1 MKTNPAHPIARPP
14 RSTVRVALVEDQK
27 DLCDSWV
34 RIIEAFGGF
43 TCTCTC
49 ASAEEAVRVIPE
61 ARPDV
66 ILMDIRLPRMSG
78 IECTSRLKEL
88 LPATPVVI
96 LTVLDDDELI
106 FRALKAGADGYL
118 LKRSKPADLRAA
130 LLEVL
135 AGGAPMSSAIARRV
149 VRSFRG
155 PPVNPKNEAH
165 LSTREIEVLGLL
177 SQGLSN
183 KEIADQMRLSIETV
197 RSYLKTI
204 YEKLHVHCRTEAV
217 MRYTANRSANSMG
230 NPAQAPGDVKA
241 EEGAFR
247 ILKPSD

>member
-1 MKTNPAHPIARPP
+1 MKPNPTHPLSRTT
-14 RSTVRVALVEDQK
+14 RSISVALVEDQK
-27 DLCDSWV
+27 NLSDSWV

-43 TCTCTC
+43 ACNCTC
-49 ASAEEAVRVIPE
+49 ASAEEAVRAIPE

-78 IECTSRLKEL
+78 IECTSRLKEI
-88 LPATPVVI
+88 LPATPIVI

-106 FRALKAGADGYL
+106 FRALEAGADGYL

-149 VRSFRG
+149 VRSFRR
-155 PPVNPKNEAH
+155 PPVNPSNEAA
-165 LSTREIEVLGLL
+165 LSMREIEVLGLL
-177 SQGLSN
+177 SRGLSN

-217 MRYTANRSANSMG
+217 MRYAANRSTGSIASANNVPDKFTPREAG
-230 NPAQAPGDVKA
+230 T
-241 EEGAFR
+241 
-247 ILKPSD
+247 

>member
-1 MKTNPAHPIARPP
+1 
-14 RSTVRVALVEDQK
+14 VEDQK

-34 RIIEAFGGF
+34 RIIEAFGEF

-49 ASAEEAVRVIPE
+49 ASAEEAIRAIPE

-66 ILMDIRLPRMSG
+66 ILMDIRLPQMSG

-88 LPATPVVI
+88 LPTTPIVI

-106 FRALKAGADGYL
+106 FRALEAGADGYL
-118 LKRSKPADLRAA
+118 LKRSKPADLRTA
-130 LLEVL
+130 LLDVL

-149 VRSFRG
+149 VRSFRR
-155 PPVNPKNEAH
+155 PPANPSNEAH
-165 LSTREIEVLGLL
+165 LSTRENEVLGLL
-177 SQGLSN
+177 SRGLSN
-183 KEIADQMRLSIETV
+183 KEIADQMRLSTETV

-217 MRYTANRSANSMG
+217 MRYTANRSAGSMA
-230 NPAQAPGDVKA
+230 NPNNAREKFPAA
-241 EEGAFR
+241 
-247 ILKPSD
+247 

>member
-1 MKTNPAHPIARPP
+1 MKPNPANILP
-14 RSTVRVALVEDQK
+14 RTSRSAISVALVEDQK

-43 TCTCTC
+43 TCICTC
-49 ASAEEAVRVIPE
+49 ASAEEAVRAIPA

-66 ILMDIRLPRMSG
+66 VLMDIRLPRMSG

-88 LPATPVVI
+88 LPATPILI

-106 FRALKAGADGYL
+106 FRALEAGADGYL
-118 LKRSKPADLRAA
+118 LKRSKPADLRTA
-130 LLEVL
+130 LLDVL

-149 VRSFRG
+149 VRSFRR
-155 PPVNPKNEAH
+155 PPANPRNEAH
-165 LSTREIEVLGLL
+165 LSTRETEVLGLL
-177 SQGLSN
+177 SSGLSN

-217 MRYTANRSANSMG
+217 MRYAANRAVNPMANQG
-230 NPAQAPGDVKA
+230 NTRDK
-241 EEGAFR
+241 
-247 ILKPSD
+247 STTS

>member
-1 MKTNPAHPIARPP
+1 MKPNPAHASRRTTRPTI
-14 RSTVRVALVEDQK
+14 SVALVEDQK
-27 DLCDSWV
+27 NLSDSWV

-43 TCTCTC
+43 ACICTC
-49 ASAEEAVRVIPE
+49 ASAEEAVRAIPE

-88 LPATPVVI
+88 LPATPIVI

-106 FRALKAGADGYL
+106 FRALEAGADGYL

-135 AGGAPMSSAIARRV
+135 AGGAPMSSAIAHRV
-149 VRSFRG
+149 VRSFRR
-155 PPVNPKNEAH
+155 PPANPHNESH

-177 SQGLSN
+177 SRGLSN
-183 KEIADQMRLSIETV
+183 KEIADQMCLSIETV

-217 MRYTANRSANSMG
+217 MRYTANRSASPMATPN
-230 NPAQAPGDVKA
+230 NIQNKFKA
-241 EEGAFR
+241 A
-247 ILKPSD
+247 

>member
-1 MKTNPAHPIARPP
+1 
-14 RSTVRVALVEDQK
+14 VALVEDQK

-43 TCTCTC
+43 TCACTC
-49 ASAEEAVRVIPE
+49 ASAEEAVRAIPD

-88 LPATPVVI
+88 LPATPIVI
-96 LTVLDDDELI
+96 LTVLDDEELI
-106 FRALKAGADGYL
+106 FRALEAGADGYL

-130 LLEVL
+130 LLDVL
-135 AGGAPMSSAIARRV
+135 DGGAPMSSAIARRV
-149 VRSFRG
+149 VRSFRR
-155 PPVNPKNEAH
+155 PLANPRDAAH
-165 LSTREIEVLGLL
+165 LSAREIEVLGLL
-177 SQGLSN
+177 SRGLSN

-204 YEKLHVHCRTEAV
+204 YEKLHVRCRTEAV
-217 MRYTANRSANSMG
+217 IRYTANR
-230 NPAQAPGDVKA
+230 P
-241 EEGAFR
+241 
-247 ILKPSD
+247 

>member
-1 MKTNPAHPIARPP
+1 MKPNPANALPRTA
-14 RSTVRVALVEDQK
+14 RSTIRVALVEDQK

-43 TCTCTC
+43 ACTCTC
-49 ASAEEAVRVIPE
+49 GSAEEAVRAIPE

-78 IECTSRLKEL
+78 IECTSQLKEL
-88 LPATPVVI
+88 LPATPIVI

-106 FRALKAGADGYL
+106 FRALEAGADGYL
-118 LKRSKPADLRAA
+118 LKRSKPADLRTA
-130 LLEVL
+130 LLDVL
-135 AGGAPMSSAIARRV
+135 AGGAPMSSAIAHRV
-149 VRSFRG
+149 VRSFRR
-155 PPVNPKNEAH
+155 PPANPRNEAH

-177 SQGLSN
+177 SRGLSN

-217 MRYTANRSANSMG
+217 MRYAANRAANSTANPNNAREKVT
-230 NPAQAPGDVKA
+230 PA
-241 EEGAFR
+241 
-247 ILKPSD
+247 

>member
-1 MKTNPAHPIARPP
+1 MKPNPASPLTRAAR
-14 RSTVRVALVEDQK
+14 SAISVALVEDQK
-27 DLCDSWV
+27 DLRDGWV

-43 TCTCTC
+43 ECICTC
-49 ASAEEAVRVIPE
+49 ASAEEAVRMIPE

-88 LPATPVVI
+88 LPATPIVI

-106 FRALKAGADGYL
+106 FRALEAGADGYL
-118 LKRSKPADLRAA
+118 LKRSKPADLRVA
-130 LLEVL
+130 LLDVL

-149 VRSFRG
+149 VRSFRR
-155 PPVNPKNEAH
+155 PPANPSNEAQ

-177 SQGLSN
+177 SHGLSN

-217 MRYTANRSANSMG
+217 MRYTANRPAGSMVIPNHG
-230 NPAQAPGDVKA
+230 QKKFTAG
-241 EEGAFR
+241 
-247 ILKPSD
+247 

>member
-1 MKTNPAHPIARPP
+1 MKPIPANTVTRPAN
-14 RSTVRVALVEDQK
+14 SSVTVALVEDQK

-61 ARPDV
+61 MRPDV

-88 LPATPVVI
+88 LPTTPIVI

-106 FRALKAGADGYL
+106 FRALEAGADGYL
-118 LKRSKPADLRAA
+118 LKRSKPADLRSA
-130 LLEVL
+130 LLDVL

-149 VRSFRG
+149 VRSFRR
-155 PPVNPKNEAH
+155 PPANPRNEAP
-165 LSTREIEVLGLL
+165 LSPREIEVLGLL
-177 SQGLSN
+177 SRGLSN

-217 MRYTANRSANSMG
+217 MRYAANRSGGPIAGQNTLGTSPRRG
-230 NPAQAPGDVKA
+230 EA
-241 EEGAFR
+241 E
-247 ILKPSD
+247 S